1 MIEKLHLLCAL
12 GAVISFTILWPKLV
26 NKTTNAS
33 DIEKILIKLFGYFI
47 CVSLIVEILQSL
59 FN

>member
-26 NKTTNAS
+26 NKTTNVS

-47 CVSLIVEILQSL
+47 CVSLIVGILQSL

>member
-33 DIEKILIKLFGYFI
+33 DIEKILIKLFGY
-47 CVSLIVEILQSL
+47 L
-59 FN
+59 FYLCKFNYGNFTKFV